1 MKFFALVATLV
12 EAILPFL
19 LNQSNMFRSVFL
31 SLLFLIPSLSLA
43 QNFTRADTLRGSIT
57 PERAWWDVVFY
68 DLYVI
73 PNPNDSTL
81 RGVNTIT
88 YKVLKPGFVM
98 QIDLQEPLEID
109 RILQD
114 GKSLPFTR
122 DGNVFFVGLESI
134 QMPGM
139 TKEIRIEYSG
149 MPVVARRAPWEGGL
163 VWARD
168 SQKRPWIATA
178 CQGIGA
184 SVWWPLKDHQAD
196 EPDSMRISLRVP
208 EGLIGV
214 SNGRLRD
221 RRPQSDGTEIFEWF
235 VANPINSYGVTM
247 NVAHYAQFG
256 DTYGGEVGEL
266 DLDYWVLD
274 YNLEKAKAHFDVVKP
289 MMEAFEHWFGPYP
302 FYEDSFKLIETPFV
316 GMEHQSGVAYGN
328 RYLFGYTGRDLSGSG
343 WGMKWDF
350 MIIHESGHEWFGNSI
365 TTADIADMWVHEGF
379 THYSETLFTEYT
391 YGKEGGDAYLQ
402 GIRRNIQ
409 NDKPIIGQYGLNNKG
424 SGDMYYK
431 GAAMIHTIR
440 QVMDDDERFR
450 GMLRDLNKT
459 YFKKITTSKQV
470 EAFISEYAGVDLSAV
485 FDQYLRTT
493 NVPILEYRWT
503 NQGLEARWNNTVPM
517 FDLPVKVSTG
527 ADWIR
532 IRPGADWKAYPE
544 LGTQKAV
551 LTADPNVYIEV
562 KAIE

>member
-1 MKFFALVATLV
+1 
-12 EAILPFL
+12 
-19 LNQSNMFRSVFL
+19 MFRFFIL
-31 SLLFLIPSLSLA
+31 ALLLFLPSLSSA

-68 DLYVI
+68 DLYVV

-88 YKVLKPGFVM
+88 YKVTKPGLVM

-109 RILQD
+109 RVLQD

-122 DGNVFFVGLESI
+122 DGNVFFIGLEGI

-168 SQKRPWIATA
+168 NQQRPWIATA

-184 SVWWPLKDHQAD
+184 SVWWPLKDHQSD

-208 EGLIGV
+208 DGLIGV

-247 NVAHYAQFG
+247 NVAHYAQFT
-256 DTYGGEVGEL
+256 DSYDGEEGKL

-274 YNLEKAKAHFDVVKP
+274 YNLEKAKTHFEVVKP
-289 MMEAFEHWFGPYP
+289 MMKAFEHWFGPYP

-450 GMLRDLNKT
+450 SMLRDLNKR
-459 YFKKITTSKQV
+459 YFKKTTTSKQV
-470 EAFISEYAGVDLSAV
+470 EAFISEYAGMDLSSV

-493 NVPILEYRWT
+493 KVPVLEYRWT
-503 NQGLEARWNNTVPM
+503 NQGLEARWNNTVPL

-527 ADWIR
+527 TEWVR
-532 IRPGADWKAYPE
+532 IRPGADWAVFPE
-544 LGTQKAV
+544 LGMQKAE
-551 LTADPNVYIEV
+551 LKADPNVYIEL
-562 KAIE
+562 KGLQ

>member
-1 MKFFALVATLV
+1 MFRFFIFAL
-12 EAILPFL
+12 
-19 LNQSNMFRSVFL
+19 
-31 SLLFLIPSLSLA
+31 LLFLPSLSSA

-68 DLYVI
+68 DLYVV

-88 YKVLKPGFVM
+88 YKVTKPGLVM

-109 RILQD
+109 RVLQD

-122 DGNVFFVGLESI
+122 DGNVFFIGLESI

-168 SQKRPWIATA
+168 NQQRPWIATA

-184 SVWWPLKDHQAD
+184 SVWWPLKDHQSD

-208 EGLIGV
+208 DGLIGV

-247 NVAHYAQFG
+247 NVAHYAQFT
-256 DTYGGEVGEL
+256 DSYDGEEGKL

-274 YNLEKAKAHFDVVKP
+274 YNLERAKTHFDVVKP
-289 MMEAFEHWFGPYP
+289 MMKAFEHWFGPYP

-450 GMLRDLNKT
+450 SMLRDLNKR
-459 YFKKITTSKQV
+459 YFKKTTTSKQV
-470 EAFISEYAGVDLSAV
+470 EAFLSEYAGMDLSSV

-493 NVPILEYRWT
+493 KVPVLEYRWT
-503 NQGLEARWNNTVPM
+503 NQGLEARWNNTVPL

-527 ADWIR
+527 TEWVR
-532 IRPGADWKAYPE
+532 IRPGADWAVFPE
-544 LGTQKAV
+544 LGMQKV
-551 LTADPNVYIEV
+551 ELKADPNVYIEL
-562 KAIE
+562 KGLE